1 MNEII
6 ITGCTSGVG
15 LAFHEI
21 VNSGELLDNY
31 NVLYLGRD
39 LSRLTKSDNQK
50 YLELDLS
57 QSGYINWDLIYGYP
71 FPKLITLI
79 SNASIIDPLG
89 KITPDNF
96 DTLKQSL
103 NVNILSPIEI
113 FSSLARWAEAN
124 SVLIKIINITSGAAN
139 SPIAGWGA
147 YCMTKAGIKM
157 FLDVMSKE
165 SEHIEVI
172 HFDPGVIDTG
182 MQAKIRQAT
191 ADEMPLVDN
200 FKDFKVNGQL
210 KSPTDV
216 ALKLIDMCKL

>member
-21 VNSGELLDNY
+21 INSSELLVNS

-39 LSRLTKSDNQK
+39 LSRLTKSDNHK

-57 QSGYINWDLIYGYP
+57 QSGYINWDLIYGAP
-71 FPKLITLI
+71 FPKRITLI

-89 KITPDNF
+89 KITSDNF

-103 NVNILSPIEI
+103 NVNMLSPIEI
-113 FSSLARWAEAN
+113 FSSLARWAETN
-124 SVLIKIINITSGAAN
+124 SILVKIINITSGAAN
-139 SPIAGWGA
+139 KPIAGWGA

-165 SEHIEVI
+165 SELIEVI

-182 MQAKIRQAT
+182 MQEKIRQT
-191 ADEMPLVDN
+191 TEDEMPLVEN
-200 FKDFKVNGQL
+200 FRDFKVNGQL

>member
-1 MNEII
+1 M
-6 ITGCTSGVG
+6 
-15 LAFHEI
+15 
-21 VNSGELLDNY
+21 
-31 NVLYLGRD
+31 
-39 LSRLTKSDNQK
+39 
-50 YLELDLS
+50 
-57 QSGYINWDLIYGYP
+57 
-71 FPKLITLI
+71 
-79 SNASIIDPLG
+79 
-89 KITPDNF
+89 
-96 DTLKQSL
+96 

-139 SPIAGWGA
+139 NPIAGWGA

-165 SEHIEVI
+165 SELIEVV

-191 ADEMPLVDN
+191 EDEMPLVDN